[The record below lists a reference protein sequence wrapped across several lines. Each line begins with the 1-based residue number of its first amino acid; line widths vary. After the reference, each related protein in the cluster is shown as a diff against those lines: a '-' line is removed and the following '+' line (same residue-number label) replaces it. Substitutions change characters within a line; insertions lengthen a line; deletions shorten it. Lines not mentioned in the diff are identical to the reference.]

1 VLWLCELARNRLR
14 STIIQ
19 AVRLAYSPVSTR
31 LLLAL
36 VGALLLVR
44 LPSLVQPMGP
54 DQGLYAY
61 VGERIRHG
69 ELAYRDAW
77 DQKPPGIHYVY
88 AALRS
93 ASSRD
98 LVVPAADAAAA
109 ALIAA
114 MLWSVGSKLGGPV
127 AGGLSAA
134 LFLLLSDPSMARLGG
149 VRVRAQCETF
159 IALAVTASLR
169 LAIRGAQGSRGSQS
183 SQSSQSSGGSG
194 GSGGSRVAVLLAAG
208 LLLGAA
214 FALKYNAGLYVLV
227 VLLALA
233 ITRDLTLRDVAV
245 LASGALVIP
254 LILLCVFWQGGAL
267 NDVYQ
272 ATIVYNVRYSGETYA
287 SRWDMLAYLVRFPLR
302 HAKVDPLWFVGGVGC
317 IVLVVAAVRRRAAW
331 LPIAW
336 VAIAC
341 VSIAINGSRE
351 LPQYFLQAAPALA
364 LAAGLAATSALA
376 PLPVL
381 ARWLVVLL
389 VAYGTW
395 RVGDDPFPKLAR
407 NVWQDTQYA
416 LGRIDRRTHLTRY
429 GGARDTDKYSALDNM
444 DIGAFLAS
452 KTAPDET
459 VYVFGY
465 SPGSYVYA
473 NRRSASRFF
482 WSRPVILGFNR
493 EDPRY
498 GVAGLRSDLDRN
510 RPAYVVLQQHD
521 WSPDVQDSG
530 PFFLSQ
536 PQLADW
542 LRAGYHPVEPF
553 IEGFQAW
560 ERNVR

>member
-1 VLWLCELARNRLR
+1 M
-14 STIIQ
+14 
-19 AVRLAYSPVSTR
+19 STR

-61 VGERIRHG
+61 VGDRIRHG

-98 LVVPAADAAAA
+98 LVVPAADLAAA
-109 ALIAA
+109 ALVAA
-114 MLWSVGSKLGGPV
+114 MLWSLGSRLGGPV

-134 LFLLLSDPSMARLGG
+134 LFLLLSDPSMARYDG

-159 IALAVTASLR
+159 IGLAVTAALT
-169 LAIRGAQGSRGSQS
+169 LAVGAKGAQGAKGAK
-183 SQSSQSSGGSG
+183 GAGANG
-194 GSGGSRVAVLLAAG
+194 AVKLVAAG

-214 FALKYNAGLYVLV
+214 FALKYNAGLYALV
-227 VLLALA
+227 VLLAMA
-233 ITRDLTLRDVAV
+233 MTRGLTLRDVAV
-245 LASGALVIP
+245 LASGALVVP
-254 LILLCVFWQGGAL
+254 VILLCIFWQGGAL
-267 NDVYQ
+267 DDVYQ
-272 ATIVYNVRYSGETYA
+272 ATVAYNIRYSGETYA
-287 SRWDMLAYLVRFPLR
+287 SRWDMLTYFVRFPFR
-302 HAKVDPLWFVGGVGC
+302 HAQVDPLWFVGGLGC
-317 IVLVVAAVRRRAAW
+317 IVLVVAGVRRRTVW
-331 LPIAW
+331 LPVAW

-341 VSIAINGSRE
+341 LSIAINGSRD

-364 LAAGLAATSALA
+364 
-376 PLPVL
+376 PLSVVP
-381 ARWLVVLL
+381 RGLVVLL

-416 LGRIDRRTHLTRY
+416 IGRVDRRTHLARF
-429 GGARDTDKYSALDNM
+429 GGARDADKYSALDNM
-444 DIGAFLAS
+444 DIGAFLVS
-452 KTAPDET
+452 KTTPEET

-473 NRRSASRFF
+473 GRRSASRFF
-482 WSRPVILGFNR
+482 WSRPVILDFNR

-498 GVAGLRSDLDRN
+498 GISGLRSDLDRN

-536 PQLADW
+536 PRLADW
-542 LRAGYHPVEPF
+542 LRAEYHPIEPF

-560 ERNVR
+560 ERNGR